1 MKCLGKEKIAT
12 YSWTIV
18 NLIFNLVLISYY
30 YIIYYTI
37 KIGP

>member
-12 YSWTIV
+12 YSWAIV

-30 YIIYYTI
+30 YIL
-37 KIGP
+37 